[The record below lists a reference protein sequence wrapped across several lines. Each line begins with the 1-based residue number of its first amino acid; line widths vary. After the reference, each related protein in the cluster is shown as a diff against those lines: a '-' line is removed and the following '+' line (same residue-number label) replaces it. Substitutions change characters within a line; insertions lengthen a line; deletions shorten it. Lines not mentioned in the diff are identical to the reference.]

1 MEKKQLLFTF
11 QTAAIYILSGQ
22 GKTKGTRKE
31 TRKIGQ
37 IPEHIKRLENTR

>member
-11 QTAAIYILSGQ
+11 QTTATYMVSGQ
-22 GKTKGTRKE
+22 GKTKGTGKE
-31 TRKIGQ
+31 TRRIEQ